1 MKRQSILTPRRQLLS
16 PIDEIPQEAD
26 KFLSNTSIND
36 SKGDNEAMKNILF
49 HEEMSRLGQI
59 SLDDIPLPSPSKRRK
74 LSCSLESQI
83 GQSFNG
89 LLTSPIK
96 TVSV

>member
-1 MKRQSILTPRRQLLS
+1 MLTPKRQLLS
-16 PIDEIPQEAD
+16 PIDEIPQETE
-26 KFLSNTSIND
+26 KFLSNTSISD
-36 SKGDNEAMKNILF
+36 SKGDNEALKNILF
-49 HEEMSRLGQI
+49 YEEMSRLGQI
-59 SLDDIPLPSPSKRRK
+59 SLDDMPLPSSSKRRK

-96 TVSV
+96 TLSV